1 MGNFYNF
8 KTFPYLGKLQDFS
21 HLGKI
26 HFDQNW
32 GVLPYSLGL
41 YLTELGRGWK
51 NCVASIIIFS
61 KIIFCT

>member
-41 YLTELGRGWK
+41 YLTALGGGLEKLYGLNHYIFK
-51 NCVASIIIFS
+51 NYIL
-61 KIIFCT
+61 